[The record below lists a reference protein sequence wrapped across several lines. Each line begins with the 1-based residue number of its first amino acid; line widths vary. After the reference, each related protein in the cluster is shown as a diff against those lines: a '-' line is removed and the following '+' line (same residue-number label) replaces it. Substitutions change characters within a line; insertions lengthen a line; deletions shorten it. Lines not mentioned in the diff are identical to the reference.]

1 MGYKYV
7 AFNISGEN
15 DMKSVA
21 ILAALAVSLGASA
34 ASAPTVSSLGFQGL
48 DAASGKAPK
57 QLVVFFHGYTQKGEA
72 MKPVAEALAKRLPD
86 AAFIFNDGP
95 LDVGPG
101 KSWYVMRGEDPQNTK
116 AAAKDLAV
124 KTVKTAS
131 EGLKVKSQNIVV
143 VGFSQGGGMAFD
155 AGACSTPDVK
165 AIVSLAGVLEST
177 CDKESQGTPA
187 KVLIV
192 RNDNDPIVK
201 IERIQAFQ
209 DALKT
214 AGYESTLETVSG
226 ATHWPAEDGIKK
238 AEDFI
243 VAELGGK

>member
-1 MGYKYV
+1 
-7 AFNISGEN
+7 
-15 DMKSVA
+15 MKRIA
-21 ILAALAVSLGASA
+21 ILTGLTLTLTLTLGFSAGAAT
-34 ASAPTVSSLGFQGL
+34 APTVASLGLQGL

-57 QLVVFFHGYTQKGEA
+57 QLVVLFHGYTQKGEA
-72 MKPVAEALAKRLPD
+72 MKPLAEALSKRLPN
-86 AAFIFNDGP
+86 AAFVFTDGP
-95 LDVGPG
+95 LDAGPG
-101 KSWYVMRGEDPQNTK
+101 KSWYVMRGEDTQNTK
-116 AAAKDLAV
+116 AAAKDLAL
-124 KTVKTAS
+124 KTLKTAAD
-131 EGLKVKSQNIVV
+131 GFKIAPQNIVV

-155 AGACSTPDVK
+155 AGACSSPDVK
-165 AIVSLAGVLEST
+165 AIVSLAGVLETT
-177 CDKESQGTPA
+177 CPKEAQGTPA

-192 RNDNDPIVK
+192 RNDNDPLVK
-201 IERIQAFQ
+201 IDRIQAFQ